1 MKTHSQN
8 KPHQVEAKSFVMG
21 VVSIFLAV
29 GIVSLL
35 AISLGFSQMA

>member
-1 MKTHSQN
+1 MKTHNQN
-8 KPHQVEAKSFVMG
+8 KPYQVETKSFVIG